1 MIKLV
6 MRIGGKEVKTVESD
20 KDELTIGRNPD
31 NDILIDNLAVSDRHA
46 RIIRG
51 ADGYV
56 LQDLDSTN
64 GTFVNEKKIN
74 QVALQKNDSID
85 IGKHL
90 IEVTELTSQ
99 ESEASRQKGS
109 PLTEKTM
116 KLDTKRYKEM
126 LKKQ

>member
-6 MRIGGKEVKTVESD
+6 VKIGGKEIKTVESD

-56 LQDLDSTN
+56 LQDLGSTN
-64 GTFVNEKKIN
+64 GTFVNEKKID
-74 QVALQKNDSID
+74 QVALNEKDTID

-90 IEVTELTSQ
+90 IEVTGLIAQ
-99 ESEASRQKGS
+99 EGASSRQKNAS
-109 PLTEKTM
+109 ITEKTM

>member
-6 MRIGGKEVKTVESD
+6 MRVGGKEVKTVESD

-74 QVALQKNDSID
+74 QVALQQKDTID

-90 IEVTELTSQ
+90 IEVTKLTSQ
-99 ESEASRQKGS
+99 VSEDSRQKGA
-109 PLTEKTM
+109 PITEKTM

>member
-6 MRIGGKEVKTVESD
+6 MKIGGKEVKTVASD
-20 KDELTIGRNPD
+20 KGELTIGRNPD

-74 QVALQKNDSID
+74 QVALQKNDTID

-90 IEVTELTSQ
+90 IEVTEIASQ
-99 ESEASRQKGS
+99 ESEAGRQKGS
-109 PLTEKTM
+109 ALTEKTM